1 MKIKILFN
9 GHLILAACALA
20 ATTALSQ
27 SVPASSPS
35 LTLAPADATSSGGGA
50 AGQEQAQQAELAKA
64 AQNPLAKMISVP
76 L

>member
-1 MKIKILFN
+1 MNTK
-9 GHLILAACALA
+9 LILAACALA

-35 LTLAPADATSSGGGA
+35 LTLAPDDATSSGGGG